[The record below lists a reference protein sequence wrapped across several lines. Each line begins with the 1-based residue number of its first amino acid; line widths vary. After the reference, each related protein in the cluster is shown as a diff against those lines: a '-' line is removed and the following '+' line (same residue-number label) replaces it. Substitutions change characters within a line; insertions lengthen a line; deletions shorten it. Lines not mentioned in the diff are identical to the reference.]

1 MCREKLTATENKLK
15 AAVQDKMNVKMEKAA
30 LERELKSLRD
40 QAGRYNKVRI
50 PYSSQWT
57 SSLCIT

>member
-30 LERELKSLRD
+30 LERELKTLRD
-40 QAGRYNKVRI
+40 QAGRYNKVRKCHTLQ
-50 PYSSQWT
+50 YGSQY
-57 SSLCIT
+57 

>member
-15 AAVQDKMNVKMEKAA
+15 AAVQDKTNVKMEKAA

-40 QAGRYNKVRI
+40 QAGRYNKVRN
-50 PYSSQWT
+50 SRT
-57 SSLCIT
+57 SH